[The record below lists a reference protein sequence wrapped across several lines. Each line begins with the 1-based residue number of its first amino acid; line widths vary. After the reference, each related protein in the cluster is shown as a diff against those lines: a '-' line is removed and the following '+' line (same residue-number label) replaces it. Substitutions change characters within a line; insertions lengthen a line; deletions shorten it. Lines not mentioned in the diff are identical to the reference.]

1 MHPIIRKG
9 TPEQLMSSG
18 ESVPIL
24 RYQVQ
29 DAMQNNEM
37 ISNSNSSSGG
47 GGNLHSNQPQHIE
60 SSRDYHEAQQKDVH
74 DLPQLPQLPDFTQRP
89 KTSLTNGLFPDS
101 NEEMNQVYSSSTFD
115 SNSPYRYQ
123 PETDLHSAFGE
134 GHSPQRP
141 FYSVQTSGTHSKNA
155 SVAFFS
161 DALTDEH
168 TYNELPLNEILDDF
182 QYEDDNNYN
191 TLKIDEES
199 DMEGHSLNGDYS
211 VSRAETPDVHYQY
224 LGKDINRSESPFL
237 KKKEPEYVTEIPPF
251 YSATLK
257 YPYKSPLDYTDEE
270 FDRMNHFEFLK
281 DLKLEP
287 PPLLP
292 VYLNSNLLNDSNSK
306 NYKTF
311 PYQYQESTVPHVNE
325 IYRYRINDLNL
336 MDKYSTHTSSRPP
349 LKRSGSSN
357 SSCSSSSIHR
367 KNNGKIRSKL
377 LRENS
382 NSSMKGNNRL
392 KHADKMQLIER
403 NLVPHHVMLNHL
415 VTCNF
420 NKEGYITSSCITRY
434 KGKFITQIMYF
445 SNELDQL

>member
-1 MHPIIRKG
+1 M
-9 TPEQLMSSG
+9 MSSG

-24 RYQVQ
+24 KYQVH
-29 DAMQNNEM
+29 DAMQNNDM
-37 ISNSNSSSGG
+37 ILDPSCSGS
-47 GGNLHSNQPQHIE
+47 GNLHSNQLQHVG
-60 SSRDYHEAQQKDVH
+60 SSMDYLGAQQADAH
-74 DLPQLPQLPDFTQRP
+74 DLLQLPELPDFTQRP
-89 KTSLTNGLFPDS
+89 KTLLTNGLFPDS
-101 NEEMNQVYSSSTFD
+101 NEGMDQAYSNSTFD
-115 SNSPYRYQ
+115 ANSPYRYQ
-123 PETDLHSAFGE
+123 PETDRHSAFGE
-134 GHSPQRP
+134 DLSPQRP
-141 FYSVQTSGTHSKNA
+141 FYSVQTSGTQSKNA
-155 SVAFFS
+155 SGAFFS

-182 QYEDDNNYN
+182 QYEDEDNYN

-199 DMEGHSLNGDYS
+199 DVEGHSLNGDYPI
-211 VSRAETPDVHYQY
+211 SRAETPDIHYQY

-237 KKKEPEYVTEIPPF
+237 KKKEPEYVTEIPSF
-251 YSATLK
+251 YSANLK

-270 FDRMNHFEFLK
+270 FDKMNHFEFLK
-281 DLKLEP
+281 DLKFEP

-336 MDKYSTHTSSRPP
+336 MDKYSAHKPSRPL

-357 SSCSSSSIHR
+357 SSCSSTSIHR
-367 KNNGKIRSKL
+367 SNKNGGKILSKL

-382 NSSMKGNNRL
+382 NSSTKSNSRL